1 MICLKSGVKAEGIE
15 RPKKRGILSDSVIL
29 SFLDRLCTKIYEML
43 KNGFFA
49 RIFTSYGGKLKSREK
64 KVREKSFIRS
74 FAQKTERSALM
85 QLVRRIADGVMA
97 LRLKVIGIFFFAFA
111 AVTGVLALTT
121 GLMSDTGYI
130 PRSHYSVMLFAGI
143 ILLSS
148 LPLLSSRRTLYGGI
162 TDSTI
167 CSKVLPA
174 LGFPVDKLNYEG
186 VTGRTIVALIL
197 GIAAGALSYI
207 VSPIYI
213 MAAVIGTVFVYL
225 VMARPEFGMLCL
237 FFITPLLPTVAVA
250 ALLILVALSYL
261 LKVLRGKR
269 RIVFEA
275 VDLFV
280 LILAALYVFGGFV
293 SLSIRSLIPVSLRVG
308 FLVGYF
314 LVACIDHSREWLKRF
329 TLSAIFSGVAV
340 SLYGIAMYFFGSKGG
355 NTWLDSSLFSDI
367 SGRAVSTL
375 ENPNMLGEYL
385 AIMIPI
391 AVAVLISGEMIK
403 RSTSFLACCALAFC
417 MVLTWSRGAW
427 LALIFAML
435 ILVFIWHR
443 RSVWL
448 VLGGAI
454 ALPLASFV
462 MPTNIL
468 NRFLSIGNMADSS
481 TSYRVNIWRGAM
493 RMIRDHLFFG
503 IGVGEDA
510 WKKVYP
516 DYTLP
521 GIEKAPHAH
530 NLFMQITVDMGI
542 AALIVLLVILFF
554 TFQSG
559 FSVFSK
565 ISRTGSL
572 DSTGLLRADELGR
585 ETVSGTEKNAKLA
598 KLRLRMAVAGPMCG
612 IFSVIVEGMTD
623 YSWYNYRVYLV
634 FWLVAA
640 LSVAF
645 TKDARK
651 YLKPDI
657 PPDGEPDSHMAE
669 VELPAK

>member
-1 MICLKSGVKAEGIE
+1 MKSGVTAESIE
-15 RPKKRGILSDSVIL
+15 RPKKRGIFSDSLIL

-43 KNGFFA
+43 KRGFFA
-49 RIFTSYGGKLKSREK
+49 GIFTAYRGKLRSRGK
-64 KVREKSFIRS
+64 KVREKGFIRT
-74 FAQKTERSALM
+74 FAQKTENSAL
-85 QLVRRIADGVMA
+85 VRFAHRVADGVMA
-97 LRLKVIGIFFFAFA
+97 LRLKVIGLFFFAFA
-111 AVTGVLALTT
+111 AAAGVIALTT
-121 GLMSDTGYI
+121 GLMADTKYI

-148 LPLLSSRRTLYGGI
+148 LPLLSSRKTLYGGI
-162 TDSTI
+162 AESSI

-186 VTGRTIVALIL
+186 VTGRTFVALIL
-197 GIAAGALSYI
+197 GIAAGALSYF
-207 VSPIYI
+207 VSPKLIL
-213 MAAVIGTVFVYL
+213 AAVIGVVFLYL
-225 VMARPEFGMLCL
+225 IMAKPEFGMLCL
-237 FFITPLLPTVAVA
+237 FFITALLPTVPVA
-250 ALLILVALSYL
+250 ILLILVAFSYL

-269 RIVFEA
+269 KIVFEA

-280 LILAALYVFGGFV
+280 LILAVLYVFGGFV
-293 SLSIRSLIPVSLRVG
+293 SLSIKSLIPVSLRVC
-308 FLVGYF
+308 FIIGYF

-329 TLSAIFSGVAV
+329 ALSAVFSGVAV
-340 SLYGIAMYFFGSKGG
+340 SLYGVVMYFFGSKGG
-355 NTWLDSSLFSDI
+355 NTWLDASLFSDI

-391 AVAVLISGEMIK
+391 AVAMLISGEMIK

-454 ALPLASFV
+454 ALPLATFV

-468 NRFLSIGNMADSS
+468 NRFMSIGNMADSS
-481 TSYRVNIWRGAM
+481 TSYRVNIWRGAI
-493 RMIRDHLFFG
+493 RLIRDHLFFG

-530 NLFMQITVDMGI
+530 NLFMQVTADMGI

-565 ISRTGSL
+565 ISGAGSI
-572 DSTGLLRADELGR
+572 DSTGLLRADELGD
-585 ETVSGTEKNAKLA
+585 VSAAGAEKAAKAA
-598 KLRLRMAVAGPMCG
+598 KLRLRMAIAGPMCG
-612 IFSVIVEGMTD
+612 VFSVIVEGMTD

-634 FWLVAA
+634 FWLVVA

-651 YLKPDI
+651 YLRPDA
-657 PPDGEPDSHMAE
+657 PPDGETDSLSAE